1 MGTFTEFYEQ
11 FGITDLEFKP
21 TYNPYTEPS
30 FELFGEHPVTGEVVE
45 IGNSGIFRPE
55 MLDPLGV
62 EADVMAWG
70 LALER
75 LMMLVTGAED
85 IRDVHGTLAD
95 LEYLRTEEVRY

>member
-1 MGTFTEFYEQ
+1 
-11 FGITDLEFKP
+11 
-21 TYNPYTEPS
+21 
-30 FELFGEHPVTGEVVE
+30 
-45 IGNSGIFRPE
+45 

-75 LMMLVTGAED
+75 LYMLVTGAED

-95 LEYLRTEEVRY
+95 LEFLRTEEVTY